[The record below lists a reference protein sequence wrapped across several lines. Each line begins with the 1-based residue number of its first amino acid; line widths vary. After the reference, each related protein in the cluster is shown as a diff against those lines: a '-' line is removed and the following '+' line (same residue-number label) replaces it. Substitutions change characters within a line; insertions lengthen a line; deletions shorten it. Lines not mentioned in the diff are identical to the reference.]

1 VPRENRNT
9 TQKTRRIALN
19 EKHRASL
26 IQLAP
31 VLASILFGIIC
42 AVLISSTEPYT
53 TVTPFSEGVGSLA
66 NAMYFV
72 IAVGIGATIIYLLL
86 KRKDRR
92 LITVLIGFALTI
104 AIFMLSFVYLFTAF
118 SILALPYPEVSVL
131 ALSLSLSV
139 VTTIIADVAI
149 FRNHRR
155 ARNLTV
161 LCLGGALG
169 TFLGWS
175 IPVLSA
181 VLILIFLAV
190 YDVYAVFYGPVG
202 KIAESGLDQLPGLSF
217 SFKDVQMGLG
227 DLTFY
232 SMLTSLVLINAG
244 PVFCLASAT
253 GVLIGAFLAF
263 KMLEK
268 KGMFPGLPFPIAL
281 GLVPLIIFFFL

>member
-1 VPRENRNT
+1 L
-9 TQKTRRIALN
+9 K
-19 EKHRASL
+19 EKRKASL

-31 VLASILFGIIC
+31 VLASMLFGLVC
-42 AVLISSTEPYT
+42 AVLISSTEPV
-53 TVTPFSEGVGSLA
+53 TVTPFSEGVGSLG

-72 IAVGIGATIIYLLL
+72 ISVGIGATIIYLFM

-92 LITVLIGFALTI
+92 LIMLLIGLALTV
-104 AIFMLSFVYLFTAF
+104 AIFMLSLAYLFIALST
-118 SILALPYPEVSVL
+118 LALSDTEVSVL
-131 ALSLSLSV
+131 ALSLSFV
-139 VTTIIADVAI
+139 ITVIGDAAI

-181 VLILIFLAV
+181 MLILIFLAV

-202 KIAESGLDQLPGLSF
+202 KIAQSGLDQLPGLSF

-232 SMLTSLVLINAG
+232 SMLTSLVLLNAG

-268 KGMFPGLPFPIAL
+268 RGMFPGLPFSVAL
-281 GLVPLIIFFFL
+281 GLLPLIIFLFL

>member
-1 VPRENRNT
+1 L
-9 TQKTRRIALN
+9 K
-19 EKHRASL
+19 EKHKASI

-31 VLASILFGIIC
+31 VLASMLFGLAC
-42 AVLISSTEPYT
+42 AVLISSTEPV
-53 TVTPFSEGVGSLA
+53 TVTPLPEGIGSLG
-66 NAMYFV
+66 NAVYFV
-72 IAVGIGATIIYLLL
+72 IAVGIGATIMYLLL
-86 KRKDRR
+86 KRKNRR
-92 LITVLIGFALTI
+92 PIKLLIGFALTV

-118 SILALPYPEVSVL
+118 SILALTDTEVSML
-131 ALSLSLSV
+131 TLSLSV
-139 VTTIIADVAI
+139 MTTVIADLAI

-169 TFLGWS
+169 TFLGWA

-181 VLILIFLAV
+181 MLILIFLAV

-202 KIAESGLDQLPGLSF
+202 KIAQSGLDQLPGLSF
-217 SFKDVQMGLG
+217 SFRDIQMGLG

-244 PVFCLASAT
+244 PIFCLASAT

-281 GLVPLIIFFFL
+281 GLLPLIIFFFL

>member
-1 VPRENRNT
+1 M
-9 TQKTRRIALN
+9 N

-42 AVLISSTEPYT
+42 AVLISSTFSTEPY
-53 TVTPFSEGVGSLA
+53 TVTPFSEGIGSLW

-72 IAVGIGATIIYLLL
+72 IAVSIGATIIYLLL
-86 KRKDRR
+86 KRKDLR
-92 LITVLIGFALTI
+92 LITLLIGFALTI
-104 AIFMLSFVYLFTAF
+104 ATFMLSFVYLFAAF

-131 ALSLSLSV
+131 ALSI

-149 FRNHRR
+149 FRNHKR
-155 ARNLTV
+155 AGNLTV

-175 IPVLSA
+175 IPLLSA

-202 KIAESGLDQLPGLSF
+202 KIAQSGLDKLHGLSF

-232 SMLTSLVLINAG
+232 SMLTSRVLISAG

-268 KGMFPGLPFPIAL
+268 KGIFPGLPFPIAL
-281 GLVPLIIFFFL
+281 GLVPLIISLLL

>member
-1 VPRENRNT
+1 L
-9 TQKTRRIALN
+9 K
-19 EKHRASL
+19 EKRKASL

-31 VLASILFGIIC
+31 VLASILFGLAC
-42 AVLISSTEPYT
+42 AFLISSTEPV
-53 TVTPFSEGVGSLA
+53 TVTPLPEGVGSLG
-66 NAMYFV
+66 NATYFV

-92 LITVLIGFALTI
+92 LIRLLIGFALTI
-104 AIFMLSFVYLFTAF
+104 AIFMLSLVYLFTAF
-118 SILALPYPEVSVL
+118 SLLAFPDTEVSVL
-131 ALSLSLSV
+131 TLSLSV
-139 VTTIIADVAI
+139 ATTIIADVAI
-149 FRNHRR
+149 FRNHTR

-181 VLILIFLAV
+181 MLILIFLAV

-244 PVFCLASAT
+244 PVFCLASAA

-281 GLVPLIIFFFL
+281 GLLPLIIFLFL